1 MKASARFFSFA
12 FAAVMFAAS
21 FVQDASAASPDK
33 KKGVCYV
40 LTALHLTPKQFAK
53 AYKAEKKENYRWL
66 ERSHR
71 KMMQKQHGWNFFQ
84 YRAENH
90 HEANHTHFQ

>member
-1 MKASARFFSFA
+1 MKASAKFFTIT
-12 FAAVMFAAS
+12 FAAFVFVAS
-21 FVQDASAASPDK
+21 FVQVASAASPDK
-33 KKGVCYV
+33 KKGTCYV
-40 LTALHLTPKQFAK
+40 LTGLHLTPKEFAK
-53 AYKAEKKENYRWL
+53 AYRAEKKENARWM

-90 HEANHTHFQ
+90 REANPTRFQ